1 MVGFRLFCADL
12 SLYTVHQSSSEFNQS
27 SSEFNQSLEFIV
39 ALSSFSASLDYVFK
53 YTFIY
58 MLVQTEQVLKCK
70 EAAQVGFIQNIS
82 DDFNPS
88 DISKL

>member
-1 MVGFRLFCADL
+1 
-12 SLYTVHQSSSEFNQS
+12 
-27 SSEFNQSLEFIV
+27 
-39 ALSSFSASLDYVFK
+39 
-53 YTFIY
+53 